1 MLSTDLDFQPSDDEL
16 FTVANLALWA
26 GDAAR
31 ARRNLT
37 EILRRNQATRGSVSV
52 FAYPLLSSAQRALRQ
67 LDRRISEYRKLGK
80 FSEQSYV
87 RTQSREALQ
96 SSGAHLAGMIWVESE
111 RSFEFRCYLLDLSWE
126 EHFYKMCATEIDK
139 HVALNNIADLGIDKH
154 VALDNIADLG
164 YGSNGSRDEREGT
177 DEADRVDTLE
187 LSWATTKGEMFLE
200 VEVSD
205 LCTLTAQ
212 SVWIGKEPPK
222 SSDQL
227 IAVFQEV
234 LNVLDPGKTSNR

>member
-1 MLSTDLDFQPSDDEL
+1 MLSTDLDSQPSDDEL

-37 EILRRNQATRGSVSV
+37 EILRRSQATGRSVSV
-52 FAYPLLSSAQRALRQ
+52 FEDPLLSSAQRALRQ
-67 LDRRISEYRKLGK
+67 LNRRISEYRKLSKLAEG
-80 FSEQSYV
+80 SNA

-96 SSGAHLAGMIWVESE
+96 SSGGHLAGMIWVESE
-111 RSFEFRCYLLDLSWE
+111 RSFDFRCYLLDLSWE
-126 EHFYKMCATEIDK
+126 KHFYKMCATVSDK
-139 HVALNNIADLGIDKH
+139 HVALN
-154 VALDNIADLG
+154 NIADLG
-164 YGSNGSRDEREGT
+164 YGSNGSRDEREGA
-177 DEADRVDTLE
+177 DEADRDDTLE

-212 SVWIGKEPPK
+212 SVWIGKEPPE